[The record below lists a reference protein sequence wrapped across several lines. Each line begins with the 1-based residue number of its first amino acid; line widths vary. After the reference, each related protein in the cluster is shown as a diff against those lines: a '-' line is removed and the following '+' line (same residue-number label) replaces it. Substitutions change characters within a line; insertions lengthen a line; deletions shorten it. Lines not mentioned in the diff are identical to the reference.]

1 MQNENLDRYNEG
13 DHDEVSVNNMNDENI
28 IEFER
33 RPSIMRLATARDVLT
48 LEEQTMTDSQRI
60 VHRRG
65 CYKWLPSSG
74 GNDMVVGSW

>member
-1 MQNENLDRYNEG
+1 MQTKNRNKYAEEYV
-13 DHDEVSVNNMNDENI
+13 DEVGVTDVNDETN

-33 RPSIMRLATARDVLT
+33 RPSIMRMATARDVISP
-48 LEEQTMTDSQRI
+48 EEQAMTDSQRV

-65 CYKWLPSSG
+65 CFKWLSSNG

>member
-13 DHDEVSVNNMNDENI
+13 DDDEVSVNNMNDENV

-48 LEEQTMTDSQRI
+48 LEEQAMTDSQRI